1 MKGTVIVQLSSYM
14 SIRLLLIMVTVRP
27 QYGLLLRLSRL
38 VGRGGSSCEAKTVC
52 WVRHQDFPGGHP
64 SQFHSGPSA
73 LNCRVHSCV
82 RCVPLC
88 TYVGTSGWSVKN
100 RLPNWQLFHDSSPP
114 LCGRR
119 SFFPS
124 QPLWNSCLLVLPPLT
139 MLASAAH
146 THLAISWTLLTV

>member
-73 LNCRVHSCV
+73 LNCRVLLLRKMCPAVHV
-82 RCVPLC
+82 RRNFRLVCKKQASKLATFPRFVP
-88 TYVGTSGWSVKN
+88 TSLRSTLVFS
-100 RLPNWQLFHDSSPP
+100 LATSLELLSSRPATTDDAGQ
-114 LCGRR
+114 CSSHAFG
-119 SFFPS
+119 
-124 QPLWNSCLLVLPPLT
+124 
-139 MLASAAH
+139 H
-146 THLAISWTLLTV
+146 